1 MALLPD
7 LPMLCDY
14 EIDPIWVSKTDLEWW
29 AKCVLVL
36 KYNEV
41 SSDMADVYIKVRTWL
56 NTYSV
61 QFPEDNFDSAP
72 LYLDILGWLYGFV
85 DYLTGI
91 S

>member
-7 LPMLCDY
+7 LPMLCEY
-14 EIDPIWVSKTDLEWW
+14 EIDPVWVSKTDLEWW

-56 NTYSV
+56 NTYSA